1 MPTRKEREKEEENER
16 KAEEKAAKKAEIA
29 AKRAARDAEKAA
41 KAAEKVSEVLEKVGE
56 LEEKVA
62 EDDDSK
68 WTADESEALVNG
80 LKANPRGMHATEQVR
95 WETIASTPGLGKRKE
110 DPLQCVSHYKY
121 LLHKLKAAKAVQR
134 LKKKPM
140 RNIKKE
146 QEEAAKAKK
155 AAAEEARLEALRK
168 ANGGRLSAEE
178 LGFFIRSGP
187 DANRRANSNM
197 DIQIMNVQ
205 LYGGKQELLQDA
217 TLKLVHGTKYGLVGR
232 NGTGKSTLL
241 HAIAERTIPM
251 PEHIHIIHVEQ
262 EAAPS
267 DKSALQTVLDT
278 DAERDYLLKIEKI
291 LLEAG
296 DQQEFDDEGNPV
308 GKVKDTHEGI
318 DLNEIY
324 DRLDEIGSD
333 EAIARAGSILGGLGF
348 DARDQNKATK
358 EFSGGWRMR
367 ISLAQA
373 LFMTPDLLLLDEPTN
388 HLDVHALTWL
398 EEFLQRWEKT
408 VVIVSHDRGFLND
421 TTTAT
426 MFLHNKRLRYYG
438 GNYDTFV
445 KVRAEHRANE
455 EATRANQ
462 QQREGHLKNFIQK
475 FGQGHKKMVK
485 QAQCRMK
492 MLAKLQEE
500 AVDVDFDDPYLRLNF
515 PSATPLPPPC
525 ISVMNVSFGYEGY
538 EILYENLDFGLDMD
552 SRVAIVGPNGAG
564 KSTFLKLLEG
574 DILPTKGWCN
584 RHTKLRLARFS
595 QHHLESMDLEQDCVA
610 HMKSLDNEMPLET
623 ARAYLGRF
631 GLSGELATK
640 PVKFLSGGQK
650 SRLAFAE
657 LAWKQPHIMLLD
669 EPTNHLDLETI
680 EALAMA
686 LNNFEGG
693 VVLVSHDERLISL
706 VVDEIWQVKK
716 GNMEKSPP
724 EPGYVRVFNGS
735 FEEYKEKLRK
745 EFEGGSLLTNKK
757 KQDKREK
764 EANERAEKRGGVG
777 IGATDN
783 TSKKPEEPVK
793 PAGKITLERRAVGD
807 QPEKRVVEAPTVAES
822 NPASVTSTQG
832 GYVPPHLRNK
842 APPADVKDAWDDD

>member
-1 MPTRKEREKEEENER
+1 MATRKEREKMEDAER
-16 KAEEKAAKKAEIA
+16 KAEEKAAKKAELA

-41 KAAEKVSEVLEKVGE
+41 KAATKAEAGADEGSVASKRSEEN
-56 LEEKVA
+56 
-62 EDDDSK
+62 DDPNA
-68 WTADESEALVNG
+68 WTADESEALVVG
-80 LKANPRGMHATEQVR
+80 IRAHPRGSHDTEQAR
-95 WETIASTPGLGKRKE
+95 WEAIASGDGLERRRDALE
-110 DPLQCVSHYKY
+110 CVAHYKS
-121 LLHKLKAAKAVQR
+121 LLAKLRAVKSIKKVGPS
-134 LKKKPM
+134 KKKPM
-140 RNIKKE
+140 LAKKRE
-146 QEEAAKAKK
+146 MEEAARAKK
-155 AAAEEARLEALRK
+155 AAAEAKRELELRL
-168 ANGGRLSAEE
+168 ANGGRLTADE

-197 DIQIMNVQ
+197 DIQIGNIQ
-205 LYGGKQELLQDA
+205 LYGGRQELLTDA

-241 HAIAERTIPM
+241 HAIADRVIPM
-251 PEHIHIIHVEQ
+251 PEHVHIIHVEQ

-267 DKSALQTVLDT
+267 TKSAIQTVLDT
-278 DAERDYLLKIEKI
+278 DLERNYLLDIEKI
-291 LLEAG
+291 LL
-296 DQQEFDDEGNPV
+296 DEE
-308 GKVKDTHEGI
+308 KDSHEGI
-318 DLNEIY
+318 DLNEVY
-324 DRLDEIGSD
+324 ERLDEIGSD
-333 EAIARAGSILGGLGF
+333 EAIARAGGILGGLGF
-348 DARDQNKATK
+348 DAEMQNKATK

-455 EATRANQ
+455 QAVAANQ
-462 QQREGHLKNFIQK
+462 SQREAHLKNFIQK

-492 MLAKLQEE
+492 MLSKLQEE
-500 AVDVDFDDPYLRLNF
+500 RVDMDFDDPYLRLNF

-525 ISVMNVSFGYEGY
+525 ISVMNAAFGYEGY
-538 EILYENLDFGLDMD
+538 QTLYEGLDFGLDMD

-574 DILPTKGWCN
+574 DILPTQGWVN

-595 QHHLESMDLEQDCVA
+595 QHHLESMNLENDCVA
-610 HMKSLDNEMPLET
+610 HMKTLDAEMPLET

-657 LAWKQPHIMLLD
+657 LAWRQPHIMLLD

-716 GNMEKSPP
+716 GDMTKNPP

-735 FEEYKEKLRK
+735 FEEYKEMLRK

-757 KQDKREK
+757 KAERRER
-764 EANERAEKRGGVG
+764 ELAEKAAKKNGGAAAAAAPAPTPAKPVG
-777 IGATDN
+777 T
-783 TSKKPEEPVK
+783 
-793 PAGKITLERRAVGD
+793 ITLERPRGGGDDASAPRTVDPPVGMK
-807 QPEKRVVEAPTVAES
+807 PLSAM
-822 NPASVTSTQG
+822 TSATG

>member
-1 MPTRKEREKEEENER
+1 MGLTRKEREKEEEAER
-16 KAEEKAAKKAEIA
+16 KAEEKAAKKAELA

-41 KAAEKVSEVLEKVGE
+41 KLAEKAVGSSDGAPSVT
-56 LEEKVA
+56 KT
-62 EDDDSK
+62 DDDGEK
-68 WTADESEALVNG
+68 DEDAWTADESEALVDG
-80 LKANPRGMHATEQVR
+80 LRANPRGMHDTEQKR
-95 WETIASTPGLGKRKE
+95 WETIAGGAGLEKRT
-110 DPLQCVSHYKY
+110 DALACVEHYRY
-121 LLHKLKAAKAVQR
+121 LLRKLKAAKAVQK

-140 RNIKKE
+140 RNVKKE
-146 QEEAAKAKK
+146 QEEAARAKR
-155 AAAEEARLEALRK
+155 AAAEARRLEELRV

-197 DIQIMNVQ
+197 DIQINGVQ

-217 TLKLVHGTKYGLVGR
+217 VLKLVHGTKYGLVGR

-241 HAIAERTIPM
+241 HAISERRIPM

-278 DAERDYLLKIEKI
+278 DEERNYLLEIERI

-296 DQQEFDDEGNPV
+296 DNAEFDDEGVPI
-308 GKVKDTHEGI
+308 GKVKESHEGI
-318 DLNEIY
+318 DLNEVY

-333 EAIARAGSILGGLGF
+333 EAVARAGAILGGLGF
-348 DARDQNKATK
+348 DAADQAKATK

-445 KVRAEHRANE
+445 KVRSEHRANE
-455 EATRANQ
+455 EATQRNQ
-462 QQREGHLKNFIQK
+462 AQREGHLKNFIQK

-500 AVDVDFDDPYLRLNF
+500 KVDVDYDDPYLRLNF

-538 EILYENLDFGLDMD
+538 QTLYEGLDFGLDMD

-574 DILPTKGWCN
+574 DILPTKGWVN

-716 GNMEKSPP
+716 GDMLCVPP
-724 EPGYVRVFNGS
+724 QPGYVRVFNGS

-745 EFEGGSLLTNKK
+745 EFDGGSLLTNKK
-757 KQDKREK
+757 KKEKAEK
-764 EANERAEKRGGVG
+764 EARERAEKRA
-777 IGATDN
+777 GATHK
-783 TSKKPEEPVK
+783 TPAEAEKAKKAVNAPAK
-793 PAGKITLERRAVGD
+793 PAGEITLERRGGD
-807 QPEKRVVEAPTVAES
+807 APPARVVESPSKGMTG
-822 NPASVTSTQG
+822 STG
-832 GYVPPHLRNK
+832 GYVPPHLRNV
-842 APPADVKDAWDDD
+842 APPEGVKDAWDDD